1 MFCANCGKKVNISD
15 LVCKKCGNEVELN
28 GYMPFFDIDEP
39 KEFEENEKFEELAE
53 LEEAED
59 VVVEVPASVTS
70 ERAVGFG
77 TIEELVPEEE
87 DFFVGRWFITTV
99 IVSIGLVIGAVA
111 AIVLFSNSMGG
122 YVAENEQAQTEAV
135 DENEEEKP
143 ASAKEDDGTDEK

>member
-28 GYMPFFDIDEP
+28 GYIPFFDNDEP
-39 KEFEENEKFEELAE
+39 EEFEEIEKFEELAGIE
-53 LEEAED
+53 KVEEVVD
-59 VVVEVPASVTS
+59 VPVPATS

-77 TIEELVPEEE
+77 TVEDLVPEE
-87 DFFVGRWFITTV
+87 DGFFVGRWFIITV

-111 AIVLFSNSMGG
+111 AIVLFSNSLGG
-122 YVAENEQAQTEAV
+122 FVAEPEQAQTEAV

-143 ASAKEDDGTDEK
+143 VSVKENDETNKI